1 MIFSKITNISTF
13 LLGLLFNMLLV
24 GIVGYAVWYFAN
36 YGFEWGTNFANEMV
50 AVGPDFEVE
59 FTIEDYTPAREVAAR
74 LEEMGVIGNRW
85 LFELELFLK
94 GSSRT
99 FRPGTYLLNAN
110 MTNTEVNVALRSRP
124 MGAMEYLVVRIPEG
138 WTIANMAEYFEYR
151 EFFPAEEFIY
161 VAQYGHFSFAFLHD
175 VPLDLPNRLEGYL
188 FPDTYHFPLNPTP
201 GQIITRMLARF
212 DFIFDDAIHYRREE
226 MRLSQNDVIIMASI
240 VEAEAFYPHEMSRVA
255 QVIHSRLATGMR
267 LEMYTTL
274 EYALNIHRDALMPDD
289 FQVDSP
295 HNTFVYY
302 GLPLGPIAN
311 PSEAAIRAVLYPA
324 DTDYLYFWPVDED
337 VRELYFSAVQNTP

>member
-24 GIVGYAVWYFAN
+24 GVVGYAVWYFAN
-36 YGFEWGTNFANEMV
+36 FGFEWGTEFANEMV

-59 FTIEDYTPAREVAAR
+59 FTLDDYSSAREVAAR
-74 LEEMGVIGNRW
+74 LEEMGIIGNRW

-124 MGAMEYLVVRIPEG
+124 VGAMEDIVIRIPEG

-161 VAQYGHFSFAFLHD
+161 VAQHGHFSFAFLQD
-175 VPLDLPNRLEGYL
+175 VPIDKPNRLEGYL
-188 FPDTYHFPLNPTP
+188 FPDTYRIPINPTP

-212 DFIFDDAIHYRREE
+212 DYIFDDAIHYRIEE
-226 MRLSQNDVIIMASI
+226 MGLSQDAVIIMASI
-240 VEAEAFYPHEMSRVA
+240 VEAEAFNPHEMARIA
-255 QVIHSRLATGMR
+255 QVIHSRLAAGMR
-267 LEMYTTL
+267 LEMYSTL
-274 EYALNIHRDALMPDD
+274 EYVLNIHRDALMPGD
-289 FQVDSP
+289 FQTDSYY
-295 HNTFVYY
+295 NTFVYE
-302 GLPLGPIAN
+302 GLPAGPISN

-324 DTDYLYFWPVDED
+324 DSNYLYFWQVDYD
-337 VRELYFSAVQNTP
+337 VRELYFSATQNTP